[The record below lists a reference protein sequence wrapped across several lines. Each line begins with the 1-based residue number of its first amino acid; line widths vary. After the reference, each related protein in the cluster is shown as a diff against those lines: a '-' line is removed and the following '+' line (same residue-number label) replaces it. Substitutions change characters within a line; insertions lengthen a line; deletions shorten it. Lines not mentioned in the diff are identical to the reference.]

1 MKTKL
6 LMAASVLLVITGVIY
21 LSARSHLAET
31 IATGVIDLAFLVLVV
46 GGSIYKLTL
55 WWRYRNDPAKRE
67 QVVFSTPF
75 FSSRLRKFFYDE
87 KEDAATKH

>member
-6 LMAASVLLVITGVIY
+6 MMAAGVLLIIMAVLY
-21 LSARSHLAET
+21 LSARSRLAET
-31 IATGVIDLAFLVLVV
+31 IATGVIDLFFLVLVV
-46 GGSIYKLTL
+46 GGSIYKLRL
-55 WWRYRNDPAKRE
+55 WWRYRHDPVKRE

-87 KEDAATKH
+87 K